1 MLFFKP
7 LIRGFSYITQDTLCA
22 FLFHCI
28 NRVLNHYITCCIPQ
42 EFIPLTFSPQVKKQ
56 TMQHTVQISPVQIHA
71 IFLKYINQPDGI
83 VINICAV
90 SCHGVKLLVHLW

>member
-1 MLFFKP
+1 M
-7 LIRGFSYITQDTLCA
+7 
-22 FLFHCI
+22 
-28 NRVLNHYITCCIPQ
+28 PQ

-56 TMQHTVQISPVQIHA
+56 TVQHTVQISPVQIHA

-90 SCHGVKLLVHLW
+90 SCHGVKLLVHLWGKSRERQLHKRHVEIQLALYFIYYFL